1 MISVLITGFEP
12 FGGRERNLSWDV
24 AAKAASCD
32 SFKDWVNAVRLP
44 VSFRKVT
51 EIVSGLLQYMKPD
64 VMLMLGMAAKRE
76 RISVERLAVNL
87 QDARIPDNEGFLPV
101 DRPIFPDGE
110 NALFST
116 LPAKSIV
123 SAINDTGIDA
133 AVSESAGLYVCN
145 TAFYTALYRTRTTCT
160 KVGFIHFPDMPAT
173 EALKAV
179 SAALEQIRSQCQK

>member
-12 FGGRERNLSWDV
+12 FGGRDRNLSWDV

-116 LPAKSIV
+116 LPAKSIA

-133 AVSESAGLYVCN
+133 AVSESGDCMSAILLSTLPF
-145 TAFYTALYRTRTTCT
+145 TAQEQHILRSDSFTFPTCRRLRPSRLFQPHWN
-160 KVGFIHFPDMPAT
+160 K
-173 EALKAV
+173 
-179 SAALEQIRSQCQK
+179 

>member
-12 FGGRERNLSWDV
+12 FGGRDRNLSWDV

-32 SFKDWVNAVRLP
+32 SFKDWV
-44 VSFRKVT
+44 S
-51 EIVSGLLQYMKPD
+51 LLQYMKPD
-64 VMLMLGMAAKRE
+64 VMPMLGMAAKRE

-116 LPAKSIV
+116 LPAKSIA

-133 AVSESAGLYVCN
+133 AVSESGGLYVCN

-160 KVGFIHFPDMPAT
+160 KVGFIHLPDMPAA
-173 EALKAV
+173 EAVKAV

>member
-12 FGGRERNLSWDV
+12 FGGRDRNLSWDV

-116 LPAKSIV
+116 LPAKSIA

-133 AVSESAGLYVCN
+133 AVSESGDCMSAILLSTLPF
-145 TAFYTALYRTRTTCT
+145 TAQEQHALRSDSFTCPT
-160 KVGFIHFPDMPAT
+160 CRQLRPSRLFQPHWNK
-173 EALKAV
+173 
-179 SAALEQIRSQCQK
+179 